1 MMTEEAGRRQGI
13 PTLRNFVSG
22 HQEILKPQVETN
34 SIFQNEPGF
43 VKLKIS

>member
-1 MMTEEAGRRQGI
+1 MMTEEAGRGQVV
-13 PTLRNFVSG
+13 PTLRNSVSG
-22 HQEILKPQVETN
+22 HQEILKTRVETN